1 MKKIKNNEP
10 KITIPKEEI
19 RSIHKEYDF
28 SNTDKL
34 LEYDDEMKYII
45 EKFEQLDPADK
56 IIMELYAELKS
67 QRKVGNI
74 LGVSRTTIIKCL
86 NKIRNQILN

>member
-10 KITIPKEEI
+10 KITIPKEKI
-19 RSIHKEYDF
+19 REIHKEYDF
-28 SNTDKL
+28 SSTDKYMS
-34 LEYDDEMKYII
+34 YDDEMKSII
-45 EKFEQLDPADK
+45 DKFEQLDPADR
-56 IIMELYAELKS
+56 IIMELYAEFKS

-86 NKIRNQILN
+86 KKIRNQILN